1 MNKTST
7 ISAALAALA
16 LASGLVLS
24 PPLRAVAAA
33 PSPPPPPPELAERVI
48 ARLGELRALTD
59 GGDYAGAL
67 ALVDGLLPA
76 AAPESFD
83 LAFLSQLKGQLLL
96 NLKRHAAAIA
106 PLETSLQLGERHS
119 FFDTAGTLDTLHT
132 LSQLYFQEAV
142 ETSDPD
148 LRHRYYG
155 LAYERIRRW
164 LALSPRPTADAQ
176 LYAASILYSDATR
189 DPARPDPEKIR
200 LALADAEASLQ
211 LRARP
216 DEQAW
221 VLIVAALQQ
230 LGRVRESVDYLELLL
245 DRKPGSSLYWQQLF
259 ASCSGL
265 AAETT
270 HPKEADRWR
279 HRALLT
285 VERARK
291 HGHLSGPQDHF
302 NVIALLTSLRQY
314 DQAATLLE
322 KGLADGAIENT
333 RRNWELLSFSW
344 QQQHDNDRAIDALRR
359 AIQALPGDSELEVAL
374 ARLYYARD
382 QPAEACEHLRNA
394 VTRGKLERPGQAWF
408 FLAYVAYE
416 LRRFDDAA
424 RWAETAAAQSDVQ
437 KDDITRLTQAI
448 REALQEAAA
457 AAPGKS
463 AT

>member
-1 MNKTST
+1 MKTST

-24 PPLRAVAAA
+24 PPLRAAAAA
-33 PSPPPPPPELAERVI
+33 PAPPAPELAERVS
-48 ARLGELRALTD
+48 AKLGELRTLAD
-59 GGDYAGAL
+59 GGDYSGAL
-67 ALVDGLLPA
+67 VLVDGLLST

-96 NLKRHAAAIA
+96 NLNRYASAIA

-119 FFDTAGTLDTLHT
+119 FFDTAGTLNTLLT

-142 ETSDPD
+142 ETADPD
-148 LRHRYYG
+148 IRHRYYG
-155 LAYERIRRW
+155 LAHERIRRW
-164 LALSPRPTADAQ
+164 LALSPRPTAEAQ

-189 DPARPDPEKIR
+189 DPARADLEKIR

-230 LGRVRESVDYLELLL
+230 LGKVRESVDFLELLV
-245 DRKPGSSLYWQQLF
+245 DRKPDSALYWQQLF
-259 ASCSGL
+259 ASCSSL
-265 AAETT
+265 ASESAN
-270 HPKEADRWR
+270 PREADRW
-279 HRALLT
+279 HLRALLT
-285 VERARK
+285 VERAQQHR
-291 HGHLSGPQDHF
+291 HLSGAQDHF
-302 NVIALLTSLRQY
+302 NVISLLTSLRQY
-314 DQAATLLE
+314 DQAAALLE
-322 KGLADGAIENT
+322 KGLAGGTIENT

-344 QQQHDNDRAIDALRR
+344 QQQHDNDRAIDVLRR
-359 AIQALPGDSELEVAL
+359 AIRALPEDSELEVAL

-424 RWAETAAAQSDVQ
+424 RWAETAAAQPDVQ

-457 AAPGKS
+457 APGKS